1 MSTIKL
7 TGSILSVTV
16 NGRPVEIDLGRC
28 VRVHMA
34 DRVLDR
40 DFTAGGFDVA
50 GVFPQAGGLRVH
62 LYHTEHRLLI
72 PLLFRGSDDGFR
84 VVLPAGQ
91 IVEELGI
98 NRRLLAVDVLPD
110 LMQTRVGDDGF
121 FLLPCYSGTLVRF
134 ADHAPTINLDR
145 LYMDQSQWQKWNLMN
160 CFAVN
165 RNGSSVLAIVHR
177 GDFFCHAVTEL
188 NDARANRIYAR
199 FGIRH
204 GCNDPLMPSDKE
216 VVYRFATGRAADY
229 VGLAKAYRN
238 YLLDERGVSPLKA
251 RVEQNPVLSYSAT
264 AMRTKI
270 FLAKKDNQIDGHGR
284 LHVYTTFKQ
293 AQAILDRMRSGGL
306 ERAVI
311 TLVGWNL
318 GGHDGAYPTRFPVE
332 PALGGEDGLRALIA
346 KAKDLGY
353 QIVPH
358 DGVND
363 VYRIAPDFDP
373 ECLVRT
379 EDGQPR
385 VLGVWGGG
393 QSYKAC
399 PLVYYD
405 RYGSDVQ
412 RIRDLGFEGHY
423 YIDAQPT
430 PMFRCH
436 APHHQA
442 DEEAYAMAL
451 CRMTQLQ
458 RALYGAVS
466 TETGPAYNL
475 PFVDEVANLP
485 SARGARSLIPKT
497 PPTFRRIVDRIVPFY
512 QIAVHG
518 LVTYQE
524 EWVHV
529 CRHEPGGVRRGLSW
543 LMGLGARP
551 AMEISYCESPCA
563 DPYEASIR
571 DVTDAYR
578 FAFGEMADTHVE
590 TIEDYQELGP
600 ESARITYANGRA
612 ASFDWRKTDPGEAE
626 PQRWA
631 CE

>member
-1 MSTIKL
+1 MPNITL
-7 TGSILSVTV
+7 TERTLSMTV
-16 NGRPVEIDLGRC
+16 NGRPIEIDLARC
-28 VRVHMA
+28 LRVHMA

-40 DFTAGGFDVA
+40 HFTASGFDVA
-50 GVFPQAGGLRVH
+50 GVFPRADGLRVH
-62 LYHTEHRLLI
+62 LYHPEHRLLV
-72 PLLFRGSDDGFR
+72 PLVFRASADGFR
-84 VVLPAGQ
+84 VTLPAGQ

-98 NRRLLAVDVLPD
+98 NRRLLAVDLLPD
-110 LMQTRVGDDGF
+110 FMQTRVGDDGF

-134 ADHAPTINLDR
+134 ADHASTTHLDR
-145 LYMDQSQWQKWNLMN
+145 LYMDQSQWEKWNLMN

-188 NDARANRIYAR
+188 NHSGTNRIYAR
-199 FGIRH
+199 LGIRH
-204 GCNDPLMPSDKE
+204 GCNDPLTPADKE
-216 VVYRFATGRAADY
+216 VVYRFATGRDADY
-229 VGLAKAYRN
+229 VGLAKTYRS
-238 YLLDERGVSPLKA
+238 YLLNERGVSPLKD
-251 RVEQNPVLSYSAT
+251 RVGQNPVLAYSTT

-270 FLAKKDNQIDGHGR
+270 FFAKKDNQIDGHGKLR
-284 LHVYTTFKQ
+284 VYTTFKQ
-293 AQAILDRMRSGGL
+293 AQTILDRMHAAGL

-311 TLVGWNL
+311 TLVGWNP

-332 PALGGEDGLRALIA
+332 PALGGEDGLRALVA
-346 KAKDLGY
+346 KAKDMGY

-363 VYRIAPDFDP
+363 VYRISPDFDP
-373 ECLVRT
+373 EVLVRC

-385 VLGVWGGG
+385 VVGVWAGG

-412 RIRDLGFEGHY
+412 RVRDLGFEGHY

-436 APHHQA
+436 DPRHRA

-458 RALYGAVS
+458 RALYGAIS
-466 TETGPAYNL
+466 TETGPTYNL
-475 PFVDEVANLP
+475 PFVDEVAHLP
-485 SARGARSLIPKT
+485 SAHSAQRLIPKT
-497 PPTFRRIVDRIVPFY
+497 PPAFQRIMDRIVPFY

-524 EWVHV
+524 GWVHGY
-529 CRHEPGGVRRGLSW
+529 RQDPGGTRQGLSR
-543 LMGLGARP
+543 LMGWGARP
-551 AMEISYCESPCA
+551 CMEVSYCESPMHGQ
-563 DPYEASIR
+563 YEASIR

-578 FAFGEMADTHVE
+578 FAFGEIAETHAE
-590 TIEDYQELGP
+590 LIEDYEECGP
-600 ESARITYANGRA
+600 ESARITYANGRVA
-612 ASFDWRKTDPGEAE
+612 RFDWHEAGPGDPE
-626 PQRWA
+626 PQRWT